1 MKILKAQ
8 SSNPKKQI
16 FQISDLTYIDRMT
29 PLKELLN
36 GEDMIEPIEVMKHD
50 TYISPVNYKGETLID
65 YKNQRSGSNG
75 TSFKEKKYSVWRGN
89 QRIQAAIELGYT
101 HIEGIIINE

>member
-8 SSNPKKQI
+8 SLNPKKQI
-16 FQISDLTYIDRMT
+16 FRISDLTHIDRMT

-36 GEDMIEPIEVMKHD
+36 GEDMIEPIEIMKHEQ
-50 TYISPVNYKGETLID
+50 SENLRLGA
-65 YKNQRSGSNG
+65 NG
-75 TSFKEKKYSVWRGN
+75 AIFTEKKYSVWKGS
-89 QRIQAAIELGYT
+89 QRIQAALQLGYT